1 MRDSVFT
8 RYDIDMVYHLPSGK
22 HTKNYG
28 KSPLLIGKSTT
39 NGPFSIAIIYI
50 LYPCFITVGIII
62 SRNIYILYPYYTHS
76 IYYHAMIP
84 YQWAIFDIILYHISH
99 LYSYTHD
106 ITPIMVFSHIIHI
119 SYPCYIILYPYYH
132 DSRCFPGLIARCLRV
147 FHHQASQP
155 AAADQLQGAD
165 VAEYAEYSI

>member
-84 YQWAIFDIILYHISH
+84 YEWAIFDIILYHIIH
-99 LYSYTHD
+99 LYSL
-106 ITPIMVFSHIIHI
+106 I
-119 SYPCYIILYPYYH
+119 ST
-132 DSRCFPGLIARCLRV
+132 D
-147 FHHQASQP
+147 
-155 AAADQLQGAD
+155 
-165 VAEYAEYSI
+165 